1 MDIICMCTED
11 GKKRKIK
18 YGRGERTEGG
28 AWTGA
33 HLINRLTFHSSLPH
47 TALVAFWVASPS
59 NSKIPASISLISF
72 RIYTFLSGTWYL
84 ISFCPYDYEHKYN
97 PNNDLTLSKPS
108 PGSPLLNFFFFAL
121 FCLSHSLGSW
131 HAYISD
137 GSYNM
142 RITPLILQDGDM
154 NIWVSHSFSDMR
166 NSLIL
171 INHSPHNLAPDNNA
185 SSIIRF

>member
-18 YGRGERTEGG
+18 CGRGERTEGG
-28 AWTGA
+28 TWTGA
-33 HLINRLTFHSSLPH
+33 HLINRLTFHSSLPY

-84 ISFCPYDYEHKYN
+84 TSFCPYDYEHKYN

-108 PGSPLLNFFFFAL
+108 PGSPLLNFFFWLCFVFPIHLAL
-121 FCLSHSLGSW
+121 GMHIFLMALIIWEYSINPPGWWYEHMSLSLLLW
-131 HAYISD
+131 YEK
-137 GSYNM
+137 
-142 RITPLILQDGDM
+142 
-154 NIWVSHSFSDMR
+154 F
-166 NSLIL
+166 
-171 INHSPHNLAPDNNA
+171 PDSN
-185 SSIIRF
+185 

>member
-1 MDIICMCTED
+1 MHKRVLNMPNRWEHLASEKKHTVWMDIICMCTED

-18 YGRGERTEGG
+18 NRKGERTEGG

-84 ISFCPYDYEHKYN
+84 TSFCPYDYEHKYN

-108 PGSPLLNFFFFAL
+108 PGSPLLNFFFFWLCFVFPIHLAL
-121 FCLSHSLGSW
+121 GMHIFLT
-131 HAYISD
+131 A
-137 GSYNM
+137 
-142 RITPLILQDGDM
+142 LI
-154 NIWVSHSFSDMR
+154 IWE
-166 NSLIL
+166 
-171 INHSPHNLAPDNNA
+171 
-185 SSIIRF
+185 

>member
-1 MDIICMCTED
+1 MHKRVLNMPNRWEHLASEKKHTVWMDIICMCTED

-18 YGRGERTEGG
+18 YGRGERTEEG

-108 PGSPLLNFFFFAL
+108 PGSPLLNFFF
-121 FCLSHSLGSW
+121 CSVLSFPFTWL
-131 HAYISD
+131 
-137 GSYNM
+137 
-142 RITPLILQDGDM
+142 
-154 NIWVSHSFSDMR
+154 
-166 NSLIL
+166 
-171 INHSPHNLAPDNNA
+171 LAC
-185 SSIIRF
+185 IYFWRLL